1 MGDQY
6 AHYHTE
12 TRTLYLHNK
21 DNEVYRITGE
31 RIDVVD
37 NGTDGVLFEPL
48 AGYVP
53 FVRVAVEHDTD
64 YLNDLIL
71 SPIHFAESGIQ
82 PHEYRLLFATW
93 FFSLF
98 FTSLMATK
106 PIPACIGGKGSG
118 KTSVLRRL
126 GMLLFGKK
134 FQVSS
139 MPDKADDF
147 DAVVTNGFLVVF
159 DNVDGHIGWLND
171 RLAIAATGGSIR
183 KRTLYTTNQV
193 KEYLIRASLA
203 ITSRSPKFTRD
214 DVAER
219 LLIFKM
225 DTLGKKISEQRLNE
239 HTLRQRN
246 TFMSWLLLRLQD
258 IIRALQRTEEMP
270 TVETELRMA
279 DFATF
284 LIRITRADSQ
294 EAETEARA
302 ILDKLVK
309 EQSQFTLESDPLF
322 LMLEVV
328 AVKYPNQPF
337 TTKELFTQLKVLSE
351 SDTIP
356 FGYKSPVSL
365 GQKLSQLS
373 ANINQFIKMEDT
385 LISGN
390 QRVYRLSPLNEVK
403 SPDVPPF

>member
-1 MGDQY
+1 
-6 AHYHTE
+6 
-12 TRTLYLHNK
+12 
-21 DNEVYRITGE
+21 
-31 RIDVVD
+31 
-37 NGTDGVLFEPL
+37 
-48 AGYVP
+48 
-53 FVRVAVEHDTD
+53 
-64 YLNDLIL
+64 
-71 SPIHFAESGIQ
+71 
-82 PHEYRLLFATW
+82 
-93 FFSLF
+93 
-98 FTSLMATK
+98 
-106 PIPACIGGKGSG
+106 
-118 KTSVLRRL
+118 
-126 GMLLFGKK
+126 
-134 FQVSS
+134 
-139 MPDKADDF
+139 
-147 DAVVTNGFLVVF
+147 
-159 DNVDGHIGWLND
+159 
-171 RLAIAATGGSIR
+171 
-183 KRTLYTTNQV
+183 
-193 KEYLIRASLA
+193 
-203 ITSRSPKFTRD
+203 
-214 DVAER
+214 
-219 LLIFKM
+219 
-225 DTLGKKISEQRLNE
+225 
-239 HTLRQRN
+239 
-246 TFMSWLLLRLQD
+246 
-258 IIRALQRTEEMP
+258 MP

-284 LIRITRADSQ
+284 LIRLAHADSQ